1 MMRVL
6 PTACALLALTAAAGA
21 ANEKTIRPVATD
33 VPAGTYLLDRAHTSL
48 IFRVNHIGFSW
59 FTARF
64 THVEGEL
71 DLEPSDPAASQLRV
85 FIDPLSIETDYPEPE
100 VYDFNADLAGPTWL
114 DSVQFPEITFQSTAI
129 ELVDADTARIT
140 GDLSLRGVTQPVT
153 MEATFNGGY
162 ASHPLDPFG
171 SRIGFSARG
180 TLERSDFGIAF
191 GIPEPGTTMG
201 VGDTV
206 EFIIETEFTRPA
218 DPRDEAGGE
227 PATPQAD

>member
-1 MMRVL
+1 MMRAL
-6 PTACALLALTAAAGA
+6 LTASALLALTAAAGA
-21 ANEKTIRPVATD
+21 ADEKTIRPVATD

-100 VYDFNADLAGPTWL
+100 TYDFNADLAGPSWL
-114 DSVQFPEITFQSTAI
+114 DSARFPEITFRSTAI
-129 ELVDADTARIT
+129 ELLDPDTARIT
-140 GDLSLRGVTQPVT
+140 GDLSLHGVTQPVT

-171 SRIGFSARG
+171 ARIGFSARG
-180 TLERSDFGIAF
+180 TLERSDFGIAL

-206 EFIIETEFTRPA
+206 EFIIETEFTLPV
-218 DPRDEAGGE
+218 DGLDDAGGE
-227 PATPQAD
+227 TTASPAE